1 MASNGMERVETV
13 IKELLGAMGYEDA
26 KVEKVELAGQT
37 VFSITNVA
45 DPREI
50 IGQHGDTIH
59 AIDTLVKK
67 IIEKRFDDADRKAQ
81 DDGQLASPSTGPEG
95 PLRPSNGIGVERM
108 FLVDVDEYRIR
119 HIKDLQ
125 NKAKMMAER
134 ARSFQYDVELS
145 PMTAYERLIVHTALQ
160 EEPHVKTE
168 SQGEGRNRRVV
179 IKYSAD

>member
-1 MASNGMERVETV
+1 MQLVETTIV
-13 IKELLGAMGYEDA
+13 ELLRGMGYADA
-26 KVEKVELAGQT
+26 KVERIELSGQT

-45 DPREI
+45 DPREL

-59 AIDTLVKK
+59 SIDTLVKK
-67 IIEKRFDDADRKAQ
+67 IVEKRM
-81 DDGQLASPSTGPEG
+81 PPPEG
-95 PLRPSNGIGVERM
+95 GGSVERGPM